1 MMRISSKGEYGLRAL
16 FDLTQH
22 YGEGPIQS
30 RDIHERQGIDE
41 NYLNQILISLRK
53 AGLIESLRGAQGGHR
68 LARSPTQITV
78 LEALVAL
85 EGPLLPIEGGRDGH
99 VPTEPI
105 DRELVREVW
114 CGMRDVLERYLASI
128 TLDDLWQRKRQR
140 SGEVMYYI

>member
-1 MMRISSKGEYGLRAL
+1 MRISSKGEYGLRAL

-30 RDIHERQGIDE
+30 HDIHERQGIDE

-53 AGLIESLRGAQGGHR
+53 AGLIESLRGPQGGHR
-68 LARSPTQITV
+68 LARPPAQITV
-78 LEALVAL
+78 LDALVAL
-85 EGPLLPIEGGRDGH
+85 EGPLLPIESGRDGH
-99 VPTEPI
+99 VPAEPI
-105 DRELVREVW
+105 DGELVREVW
-114 CGMRDVLERYLASI
+114 GGMRDVLERYLAAI